1 MPNIITPIDDI
12 QDSVERPVVFD
23 IIRQVMELTHIS
35 HKTSIQFLGDEQRAA
50 QKNSTITKDPISENR
65 WSYDEKVVIEV
76 DEDFDRNRLIN
87 KYVKQP
93 EQYFIFEDDKLPI
106 YIKPIYASSEVK
118 ITVKYKARDKNQA
131 IKWRNDIQ
139 SHIAMMRDINLHE
152 INYHYH
158 LPEIHIEILK
168 ELHRLRENVAG
179 YGDTFDDYFA
189 KRLTNNASIITNLSG
204 TEGIWAVSEKQIR
217 VQGYFDFEGVP
228 EKGDKEGDHDNWAI
242 SFVYSFKYEKPI
254 ECNMV
259 YPLVIH
265 NQLIGSKYRPSAKD
279 YKLEDQ
285 PGAFTSS
292 GRAFYNFESDNTSLS
307 IMGNDG
313 VSIPSFDE
321 FIPNSIIPTTI
332 RVFTALTSITEAN
345 KRFLF
350 NLNELGQLQLY
361 PKIIEFIK
369 LSEYPHLGKAFHS
382 IFALNLYRDSA
393 LVSDNAL
400 IVDSN
405 LNVNSTIDLDL
416 RKTYHVRLGLVTD
429 VSYLRGEAV
438 GRLRKYPDVGDKL
451 IRAINSALTSLGGH
465 VDINKNQLS
474 NMDTVTLTGRPNY
487 NDKDSLVCSNSSYG
501 RGTHMDLV
509 QSLFV
514 VAENINHIQGN

>member
-12 QDSVERPVVFD
+12 QDSVERPVIFD

-35 HKTSIQFLGDEQRAA
+35 HKTSIQFLGDEQKAA
-50 QKNSTITKDPISENR
+50 QQNSTITKDPIKENR

-131 IKWRNDIQ
+131 NKWRNDIQ
-139 SHIAMMRDINLHE
+139 SHVAIMRDINLHE
-152 INYHYH
+152 LNYHYH
-158 LPEIHIEILK
+158 LPEVYIEILK
-168 ELHRLRENVAG
+168 ELHRLRENIAG
-179 YGDTFDDYFA
+179 YGDSFDDYFV
-189 KRLTNNASIITNLSG
+189 KRLTNNASVLTNLSG

-228 EKGDKEGDHDNWAI
+228 EKAEKESDHDNFSI
-242 SFVYSFKYEKPI
+242 SFSYNFKYEKPI

-265 NQLIGSKYRPSAKD
+265 NQLIGSKYRASKV
-279 YKLEDQ
+279 YKLEDKER
-285 PGAFTSS
+285 AFTSS
-292 GRAFYNFESDNTSLS
+292 GRALYNFESDNTSLNV
-307 IMGNDG
+307 MGNDG

-321 FIPNSIIPTTI
+321 FIPNGILPSTV
-332 RVFTALTSITEAN
+332 RVFTALTSITPEN

-350 NLNELGQLQLY
+350 NLNELGQLQLE
-361 PKIIEFIK
+361 PKIIEFLK
-369 LSEYPHLGKAFHS
+369 LSEYPYLGKAFYS
-382 IFALNLYRDSA
+382 IFTLNLYRDGA

-400 IVDSN
+400 MVDSN
-405 LNVNSTIDLDL
+405 LNVSSNIDLDL

-429 VSYLRGEAV
+429 ITYLRSEAIS
-438 GRLRKYPDVGDKL
+438 RLRKYPIVGDKL
-451 IRAINSALTSLGGH
+451 IKAINATLISLGGH
-465 VDINKNQLS
+465 ADISKNQLS
-474 NMDTVTLTGRPNY
+474 NNDTVTITGIPNY
-487 NDKDSLVCSNSSYG
+487 NDKNSLIYSNAQYG
-501 RGTHMDLV
+501 RGTHMSLV
-509 QSLFV
+509 QYLFV
-514 VAENINHIQGN
+514 EAHSANQLL